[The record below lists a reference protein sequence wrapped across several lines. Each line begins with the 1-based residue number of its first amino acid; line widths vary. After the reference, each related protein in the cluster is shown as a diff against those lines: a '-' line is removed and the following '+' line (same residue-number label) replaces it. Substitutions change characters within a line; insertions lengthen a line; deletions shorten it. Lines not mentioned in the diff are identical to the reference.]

1 MNFSTWCLWCRI
13 ISYAVIPHLLISRYV
28 TRCLMKKFS
37 TVSTAL
43 PNCLTKITSAII
55 SSLILKIKTET
66 NVLWLTVHLQKYGKW
81 WPRNSM
87 FKEALFINYFFRIKT
102 SFKNIWQQFSIMFQP
117 ILSYSIYEFIQ
128 FQETGTLFNSLSKEE
143 HWQ

>member
-1 MNFSTWCLWCRI
+1 MHFNTCCLWCRI
-13 ISYAVIPHLLISRYV
+13 ISYAVIPHLLVSV
-28 TRCLMKKFS
+28 WPDVWWKKFS
-37 TVSTAL
+37 TVSKAL
-43 PNCLTKITSAII
+43 PNCLMKITSAVT
-55 SSLILKIKTET
+55 SSHIFKIKTET
-66 NVLWLTVHLQKYGKW
+66 NVLWLTVHLQKYSKW

-117 ILSYSIYEFIQ
+117 ILSYSIYKFTQ
-128 FQETGTLFNSLSKEE
+128 FKETGTLFNSLSKEE